1 VAEEISHI
9 GVVKAVGQKETIVE
23 ITSNSACGQCRA
35 SSLCSVAESAKKEV
49 TVASDPDGRFSVGDE
64 VEVVLLRT
72 LGDRAVWVSYVIPLG
87 ILMIIVVSLSYTG
100 LSELVTGLLGMA
112 ALGVYFLVVWLLRDR
127 ISRGYVFGIRRKE
140 TLNQP

>member
-1 VAEEISHI
+1 
-9 GVVKAVGQKETIVE
+9 
-23 ITSNSACGQCRA
+23 
-35 SSLCSVAESAKKEV
+35 
-49 TVASDPDGRFSVGDE
+49 
-64 VEVVLLRT
+64 